1 MSAYAD
7 AQAAYTT
14 QSILTAPPERLVVM
28 LYDSAIRFLAQA
40 AAAFD
45 GGDVELAHTKLRR
58 VDAIIDELNL
68 SLDMSYGELPERL
81 RSIYLFCRR
90 HLLEAT
96 LHKDSAALRTVATL
110 LAELREAWE
119 QVANGAAPA
128 APGAPAGA
136 VA

>member
-40 AAAFD
+40 AVAVEGD
-45 GGDVELAHTKLRR
+45 DVELAHAKLKR
-58 VDAIIDELNL
+58 VDAIIDELNF

-81 RSIYLFCRR
+81 RSIYLFCKR
-90 HLLEAT
+90 HILQAM
-96 LHKDSAALRTVATL
+96 LHRDAAALRTVAGL
-110 LAELREAWE
+110 LAELRQAWE
-119 QVANGAAPA
+119 QVANGE
-128 APGAPAGA
+128 APGLQAGA
-136 VA
+136 AA